1 MGLNKK
7 ISFKQNKIIPVQI
20 VNGSVSINSP
30 EKVETTR
37 VERLPS
43 PDPLSTTLDLV
54 NQMTNNKYAFE
65 EKSKKLGKN
74 LLLKVNELEQKIES
88 YQKKIKL
95 YKDSIAKYKSLID
108 KNNDELEKSF
118 VCSIL

>member
-1 MGLNKK
+1 MGLNKKK

-20 VNGSVSINSP
+20 VNGSFSNNSP
-30 EKVETTR
+30 KK

-54 NQMTNNKYAFE
+54 NEMTNNKHAFE
-65 EKSKKLGKN
+65 ERSKKLEKD

-108 KNNDELEKSF
+108 KNNDELEKSM
-118 VCSIL
+118 VCNIL

>member
-20 VNGSVSINSP
+20 VNGPDSRDTIR
-30 EKVETTR
+30 T
-37 VERLPS
+37 ERLPS

-54 NQMTNNKYAFE
+54 NEMTNNKHAFE
-65 EKSKKLGKN
+65 ERSKKLEKD

-108 KNNDELEKSF
+108 KNNDELEKSL
-118 VCSIL
+118 VCNIL